1 MSKGKKEN
9 TGITALYCRLSRD
22 DGKESESNSISNQ
35 KKMLTKKAKELG
47 LSDTRFY
54 VDDGYT
60 GTNFNRPGFQ
70 QMIDDIEM
78 GYIRTILV
86 KDLSRLGRDYVSV
99 GNYTDRYFPDMN
111 VRFIAVTDGIDSDE
125 GESEI
130 APFKNILNEM
140 YARDISKK
148 VRSSYRIRGN
158 SGEPLS
164 KPPYG
169 YIENPTDKKKWVI
182 EPYAAGIVKDIFRMY
197 LCGYGQDKIAR
208 ALQDRGIKNC
218 TYYWIERGESRGGV
232 KTQSDPFKWK
242 SSTIGKMLSRQEYCG
257 DIVNF
262 KTYSTSFKNKK
273 RSPNDLENMV
283 IFKNVHEPII
293 DRETFNQVQKLMKK
307 SKRRQPKAENGDKSI
322 FCDLLQ
328 CADCKHKL
336 WFHVNTRNKDIR
348 YFSCSNYYKDYRGT
362 CQSRHYIREDALK
375 QVVIQEL
382 RLMTFFLKNDE
393 ETFAELIY
401 EKTNKDRNSEKKH
414 LESELQKAIA
424 RNETVSR
431 LYIKTFEKNEAGEI
445 SDEWFMELSHKY
457 EAERLELKNKIQD
470 IRTKLSEIDKAEYDK
485 ECFIKAVRR
494 FMEME
499 TLTAPLLQE
508 LIDHIDVYET
518 EGVGKNRSQR
528 IVIYYRFV
536 GYIEIPERFTCENYV
551 VDTRQGVAVEYIPKA
566 LPDKTPA

>member
-1 MSKGKKEN
+1 MSASKNESI
-9 TGITALYCRLSRD
+9 GITAFYCRLSRD
-22 DGKESESNSISNQ
+22 DGTDSESNSISNQ
-35 KKMLTKKAKELG
+35 KKMLMKKAKELK
-47 LSDTRFY
+47 LTNTRFY

-60 GTNFNRPGFQ
+60 GTNFNRPGFK

-78 GYIRTILV
+78 GYVKTILV

-99 GNYTDRYFPDMN
+99 GNYTDKYFPEMN

-169 YIENPTDKKKWVI
+169 YIENPADKKKWII
-182 EPYAAGIVKDIFRMY
+182 EPQAASVVKEIFKLY

-208 ALQDRGIKNC
+208 TLQDKEIKNC
-218 TYYWIERGESRGGV
+218 TSYWIERGENRGGV
-232 KTQSDPFKWK
+232 KTQTDPYKWK

-262 KTYSTSFKNKK
+262 KTFSTSFKNKK
-273 RSPNDLENMV
+273 RSPNDTENMV
-283 IFKNVHEPII
+283 IFRDIHEPII
-293 DRETFNQVQKLMKK
+293 DRETFDLVQKLMKK
-307 SKRRQPKAENGDKSI
+307 SKRRPPKQGNGDKSI
-322 FCDLLQ
+322 FCDLLE
-328 CADCKHKL
+328 CADCNHKL

-348 YFSCSNYYKDYRGT
+348 YFSCSNYFKDYRGS

-382 RLMTFFLKNDE
+382 KMMTYFLKNDE
-393 ETFAELIY
+393 KAFADLIY
-401 EKTNKDRNSEKKH
+401 EKANKDRLSEKRYM
-414 LESELQKAIA
+414 ESELQKAIA

-431 LYIKTFEKNEAGEI
+431 LYMKTFEKNEAGEI
-445 SDEWFMELSHKY
+445 SDDWFLEMSHRY
-457 EAERLELKNKIQD
+457 EVERLELKTKIND
-470 IRTKLSEIDKAEYDK
+470 LRIKLSEIDRAEYNKD
-485 ECFIKAVRR
+485 CFIKAVRK

-508 LIDHIDVYET
+508 LIDHIDIYET
-518 EGVGKNRSQR
+518 NGVGNNRTQR

-536 GYIEIPERFTCENYV
+536 GYIEIPETFTRDNYV
-551 VDTRQGVAVEYIPKA
+551 ANTRQGVSVEYIPKA
-566 LPDKTPA
+566 LSSEKPA